1 MNDSRQRLEH
11 LMMKAV
17 DGMLT
22 PQEKFELDGRLV
34 QDPQAQ
40 KELLAF
46 QDIKASTDALADRIF
61 MDAALDPIERH
72 APLAVQRRELA
83 GLALLALG
91 SLRLL
96 GYGLYALLFAAQLP
110 FFLQLS
116 LCGAGLGLALLF
128 AQIAWRR
135 MRTPDP
141 YKEIDL

>member
-1 MNDSRQRLEH
+1 MSDPRQRLEH

-22 PQEKFELDGRLV
+22 PQEKFELDERLA

-40 KELLAF
+40 QELQAF
-46 QDIKASTDALADRIF
+46 VDIKASTDALADRIF

-72 APLAVQRRELA
+72 APLAVQKRESL
-83 GLALLALG
+83 GLALLGLG
-91 SLRLL
+91 SAGLL
-96 GYGLYALLFAAQLP
+96 GYGVYALLFKAALP
-110 FFLQLS
+110 LFLKLS
-116 LCGAGLGLALLF
+116 FCGAGLGLALLF